1 MLLRL
6 FSKRNLVLIL
16 SLILL
21 HDSLVDEEA
30 KDAESDQDER
40 VRDLQEK
47 VRAII
52 TKRDLGDLVFG
63 NFYDHD

>member
-1 MLLRL
+1 MLRL

-16 SLILL
+16 RLLLL
-21 HDSLVDEEA
+21 HNSLVDEEA
-30 KDAESDQDER
+30 KDTESDQDDS
-40 VRDLQEK
+40 VRNLQEQ

-52 TKRDLGDLVFG
+52 TKRNLGDLVFG